1 MSIILII
8 FTKNRSKQKLTF
20 AIQHVQLPDRD
31 VIMLV
36 FDDKFVQNESRKMLI
51 HLHDEDPNQTKAVS
65 MR

>member
-1 MSIILII
+1 ML
-8 FTKNRSKQKLTF
+8 
-20 AIQHVQLPDRD
+20 HVQLPDRD